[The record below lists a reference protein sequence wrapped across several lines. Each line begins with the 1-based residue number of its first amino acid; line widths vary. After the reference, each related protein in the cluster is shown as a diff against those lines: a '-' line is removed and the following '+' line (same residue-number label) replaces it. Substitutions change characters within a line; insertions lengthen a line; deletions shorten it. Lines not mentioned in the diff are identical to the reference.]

1 MLSLPTAE
9 ARTWNPHSHRGERR
23 AREAALR
30 RKDLW
35 FYFALAVLLVLLFV
49 VWQQNRGM
57 QLGAEVARLEL
68 RREALSTQIVA
79 QAVEVAQR
87 RQPGALG
94 VEATAPEPG
103 SDALADAAKAEAGLS
118 LGDLESRVFVATTA
132 SAPAPAG
139 AQDTWLASVG
149 LGVAPALAREDR

>member
-23 AREAALR
+23 GREGALR

-68 RREALSTQIVA
+68 RRDALQTQIVA
-79 QAVEVAQR
+79 QAVRVAQR

-94 VEATAPEPG
+94 VEAAAP
-103 SDALADAAKAEAGLS
+103 AADAANAAANPEDGLS
-118 LGDLESRVFVATTA
+118 LGDLEGRVFVATTA
-132 SAPAPAG
+132 SAPAPSG

>member
-23 AREAALR
+23 GRDGALR

-35 FYFALAVLLVLLFV
+35 FYVALAVLLVLLFV

-68 RREALSTQIVA
+68 RREALKTRIVA
-79 QAVEVAQR
+79 QAVRVAQR
-87 RQPGALG
+87 RQPGALC
-94 VEATAPEPG
+94 VEAAAPAG
-103 SDALADAAKAEAGLS
+103 TGTTGNATNAETGLS
-118 LGDLESRVFVATTA
+118 LGDLEGRVFVATTA
-132 SAPAPAG
+132 RTPAAASAR
-139 AQDTWLASVG
+139 DTWLASVG